1 MVSSRHEWVKI
12 GTLELT
18 QAHHFSVTEYM
29 KGIASNLRV
38 KVGKGNISASESDLS
53 KVNLRHF
60 NLFPKAPMGVCPVNI
75 PVCVKSNYESVQHG
89 SGMQRLDY
97 LG

>member
-12 GTLELT
+12 GTHELT

-38 KVGKGNISASESDLS
+38 KVGKGNISASESD
-53 KVNLRHF
+53 
-60 NLFPKAPMGVCPVNI
+60 
-75 PVCVKSNYESVQHG
+75 
-89 SGMQRLDY
+89 
-97 LG
+97 